1 MQPHNTIIISAV
13 ATITLTLAACGSESG
28 NQGKSTPRKQSL
40 ATITFH
46 DGEVLKT
53 NVVCYLEP
61 QISAGQEILYT
72 ATSLSNPYFDLTVFG
87 EDSSFPGANVSWD
100 ETTDFEI
107 YQASWS
113 SRQMPG
119 ESPFTLELQGSTI
132 TGSVTLMRGKDEAGE
147 EGETRQ
153 AQVRVD
159 CAG

>member
-1 MQPHNTIIISAV
+1 M
-13 ATITLTLAACGSESG
+13 
-28 NQGKSTPRKQSL
+28 
-40 ATITFH
+40 
-46 DGEVLKT
+46 
-53 NVVCYLEP
+53 
-61 QISAGQEILYT
+61 
-72 ATSLSNPYFDLTVFG
+72 FG
-87 EDSSFPGANVSWD
+87 ENSSFPGANVSWD